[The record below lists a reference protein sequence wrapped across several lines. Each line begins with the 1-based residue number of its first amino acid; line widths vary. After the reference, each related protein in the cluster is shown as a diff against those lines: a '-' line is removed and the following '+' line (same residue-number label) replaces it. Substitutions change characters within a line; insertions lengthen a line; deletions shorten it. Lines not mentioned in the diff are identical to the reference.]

1 MIESEHSRKWQPSS
15 MSGLPKKV
23 IPREIVRIRLQRYF
37 LLQARPAS
45 AGTGKT
51 PECGSGVVLFLP
63 RRLETK
69 DKYPAESWLE
79 PAFRRVNT

>member
-51 PECGSGVVLFLP
+51 PEWSILKTCAVS
-63 RRLETK
+63 R
-69 DKYPAESWLE
+69 AEIMRS
-79 PAFRRVNT
+79 